1 MAADLI
7 VKRALA
13 ATLVACSIAV
23 AAPALAQ
30 VKTLRIST
38 PAVPDD
44 WHVKMLYLFKDEL
57 AKTAPARFDVQ
68 VHHSGTL
75 FRQGAE
81 AVAMQRGNLEMALLS
96 MQDIARQ
103 IPEYSIFTAGYLI
116 RDPDHLAKVYGGSIG
131 EEVSKR
137 IAEAMGIQLLQAV
150 YLGTRQVS
158 LSQPRRVRTPADL
171 AGVKLRMPGS
181 KEWLFLGQA
190 LGASPTPLAFT
201 EVYLGLKTGTID
213 GQDNPLPTLKS
224 AKFYEVTRQIVLTS
238 HLVDVLQLAIS
249 VRTWNTLSAG
259 DKAEVKKAAEKG
271 AKFNDENR
279 VREEKELIE
288 FFRAQGIEITIP
300 DVEAFRKTVQA
311 AYLKS
316 EYAEKW
322 PRGLLERINA
332 VK

>member
-1 MAADLI
+1 M
-7 VKRALA
+7 KRTLA
-13 ATLVACSIAV
+13 AGFIACLLAA
-23 AAPALAQ
+23 AAPAFGQ
-30 VKTLRIST
+30 TKTVLRIST

-44 WHVKMLYLFKDEL
+44 WHVKMLYVFKEDL
-57 AKTAPARFDVQ
+57 AKSAPGRFDVQ

-96 MQDIARQ
+96 MQDISRQ
-103 IPEYSIFTAGYLI
+103 MPEYSIFTAGYLI
-116 RDPDHLAKVYGGSIG
+116 RDPGHLARVYGGPIG
-131 EEVSKR
+131 EEVSRR
-137 IAEAMGIQLLQAV
+137 IADVLSIQLLQAV

-158 LSQPRRVRTPADL
+158 LAQPRPVTTPADL

-190 LGASPTPLAFT
+190 LGANPTPMAFT

-213 GQDNPLPTLKS
+213 GQDNPLPTVKS
-224 AKFYEVTRQIVLTS
+224 AKFYEVTRQIVLTG
-238 HLVDVLQLAIS
+238 HLVDALQLAIS
-249 VRTWNTLSAG
+249 AKTWQALSAAH
-259 DKAEVKKAAEKG
+259 KAQMKRAAAKA

-279 VREEKELIE
+279 VREERELIE
-288 FFRAQGIEITIP
+288 FFRAQGIGITVP
-300 DVEAFRKTVQA
+300 DVAAFRKTVQD

-322 PRGLLERINA
+322 PRGLLDRINA